1 MTSDTEIRN
10 RVIAVVT
17 KEAMI
22 DADKLAP
29 DALLADLN
37 IDSIDMVMMLQGL
50 EEEFGI
56 YIPVEKAWR
65 NSKPW
70 VTFSPLLK
78 TRSKPKA
85 DA

>member
-1 MTSDTEIRN
+1 MSSDEEIRN

-22 DADKLAP
+22 DAEKLTP
-29 DALLADLN
+29 VALLADLN

-56 YIPVEKAWR
+56 YIPVEKSMAEL
-65 NSKPW
+65 KP
-70 VTFSPLLK
+70 VGDLLSFIE
-78 TRSKPKA
+78 TQIKA
-85 DA
+85 KG

>member
-1 MTSDTEIRN
+1 MTSDAEIRN

-22 DADKLAP
+22 DAEKLTP

-56 YIPVEKAWR
+56 YIPVEKSMAE
-65 NSKPW
+65 
-70 VTFSPLLK
+70 LK
-78 TRSKPKA
+78 TVGDLLSFIETQIKA
-85 DA
+85 KG

>member
-1 MTSDTEIRN
+1 MSSDADIRS

-22 DADKLAP
+22 DAEKLSEE
-29 DALLADLN
+29 ALLADLN

-56 YIPVEKAWR
+56 YIPVEKSMAELK
-65 NSKPW
+65 S
-70 VTFSPLLK
+70 VGDLLAFIENQI
-78 TRSKPKA
+78 KA
-85 DA
+85 KG